1 MLQYIIQG
9 RLKCEAP
16 TEQIFVFQTTVLN
29 ALKQFI
35 QSELDSRESGG
46 ILIGRTDIETKAKI
60 IESLTSP
67 MEGDRQTRTSF
78 FRSKSHQKALI
89 KAWNDSEKIYNFLG
103 LWHTHPEDIPTPSPT
118 DLKDINTVL
127 NGITNLTHPVL
138 YLIIGR
144 VKTGI
149 WISNINTDI
158 KFLGHIELK

>member
-1 MLQYIIQG
+1 M
-9 RLKCEAP
+9 
-16 TEQIFVFQTTVLN
+16 
-29 ALKQFI
+29 
-35 QSELDSRESGG
+35 
-46 ILIGRTDIETKAKI
+46 
-60 IESLTSP
+60 
-67 MEGDRQTRTSF
+67 
-78 FRSKSHQKALI
+78 I

-127 NGITNLTHPVL
+127 NGITNLNHPVL